1 MIKIFKK
8 LKKDIKKFISSK
20 FLLIKENCND
30 TIFLIGVTL
39 ILISAYRVN
48 TTFGIFLTG
57 LALIVLS
64 IFLEKFKR
72 SN

>member
-8 LKKDIKKFISSK
+8 LKKDIKKIISSK

-39 ILISAYRVN
+39 ILRSAYRVN

-72 SN
+72 NN

>member
-30 TIFLIGVTL
+30 TIFFIGVTL

-57 LALIVLS
+57 FALIVLS
-64 IFLEKFKR
+64 IFLEKFNK

>member
-1 MIKIFKK
+1 MIKIFKT
-8 LKKDIKKFISSK
+8 LKKDIKKFIYSK
-20 FLLIKENCND
+20 FLLIKETCND

-39 ILISAYRVN
+39 IIISAYRVN
-48 TTFGIFLTG
+48 TNFVIFLTG

-72 SN
+72 NN